1 MTVIAC
7 NDVTKTYGNHHV
19 LDKINFTIKEGV
31 LTGII
36 GRNGVGK
43 TTLMKMIAGFLR
55 ESSGTVQVFGEQP
68 FNNLKVSANTIFI
81 DDAMHFPDSMTLQDI
96 LHECQ
101 RFYPNWDAELASRL
115 IGHFVFHLG
124 GKHRLLSKGKKSTFN
139 AIIGLAA
146 HCALTIFDE
155 PTTGMDAAVRKDFY
169 RALLK
174 DYLSHPRTILVSSHH
189 IEEIEDL
196 LEDILLV
203 HEGTIQFHGPIT
215 DLQEMFVTLQGT
227 AELLATHIQGKK
239 IISQNTLGPYS
250 EWLVENTFTDDET
263 KRLQTIGINLSP
275 VSANDAYIAL
285 TGNPKGAIDNV
296 FDRTEIL

>member
-1 MTVIAC
+1 MTAIEC
-7 NDVTKTYGNHHV
+7 SNVTKTYGNHHV
-19 LDKINFTIKEGV
+19 LDKVNFTIKEGV

-101 RFYPNWDAELASRL
+101 RFYPNWDEELASRL
-115 IGHFVFHLG
+115 IGYFVFHLE

-155 PTTGMDAAVRKDFY
+155 PTTGMDSAVRKDFY

-174 DYLSHPRTILVSSHH
+174 DYLAHPRTILLSSHH

-203 HEGTIQFHGPIT
+203 HEGTIQFHGSIT

-227 AELLATHIQGKK
+227 AELLAIHTLGKNIINQQK
-239 IISQNTLGPYS
+239 IGPYS
-250 EWLVENTFTDDET
+250 EWLVENTFTDDEI
-263 KRLQTIGINLSP
+263 KHLQVVGISLSP

-285 TGNPKGAIDNV
+285 TTKVQGGIDHV
-296 FDRTEIL
+296 FN

>member
-19 LDKINFTIKEGV
+19 LDKVNFTIQEGV
-31 LTGII
+31 LTGVI

-43 TTLMKMIAGFLR
+43 TTLMKIIAGFLR
-55 ESSGTVQVFGEQP
+55 ESSGTIQVFGEQP

-81 DDAMHFPDSMTLQDI
+81 DDTMNFPDPMTLQEI
-96 LHECQ
+96 LHECR
-101 RFYPNWDAELASRL
+101 RFYPNWDAELAGRL
-115 IGHFVFHLG
+115 LNYFGFHQG
-124 GKHRLLSKGKKSTFN
+124 ARHRFLSKGKKSTFN

-155 PTTGMDAAVRKDFY
+155 PTTGMDSAVRKDFY

-174 DYLSHPRTILVSSHH
+174 DYLAHPRTILVSSHH

-196 LEDILLV
+196 LEDILLI
-203 HEGTIQFHGPIT
+203 HEGNVQFHGPIT
-215 DLQEMFVTLQGT
+215 NLQEMFVTLQGT
-227 AELLATHIQGKK
+227 AELLAIHTQGKN
-239 IISQNTLGPYS
+239 IIRQQTLGPYS
-250 EWLVENTFTDDET
+250 EWLVDNTFTDDEI
-263 KRLQTIGINLSP
+263 KRLQTAGIRLSP

-285 TGNPKGAIDNV
+285 TNKVQGGIDHV
-296 FDRTEIL
+296 FN

>member
-1 MTVIAC
+1 MTVIKC
-7 NDVTKTYGNHHV
+7 NGVTKTYGAHQV
-19 LDKINFTIKEGV
+19 LSNINFSIEEGV

-43 TTLMKMIAGFLR
+43 TTLMKMIVGFLR
-55 ESSGTVQVFGEQP
+55 ESSGSIQVFGEQP

-96 LHECQ
+96 LTECQ
-101 RFYPNWDAELASRL
+101 RFYPNWDGELASRL
-115 IGHFVFHLG
+115 ISYFVFHLG

-174 DYLSHPRTILVSSHH
+174 DYSAHPRTILVSSHH

-203 HEGTIQFHGPIT
+203 HEGKVQFHGPIT

-227 AELLATHIQGKK
+227 AELLAIHTQDKN
-239 IISQNTLGPYS
+239 IISQHTLGPYS
-250 EWLVENTFTDDET
+250 EWLVENTFTDDQI
-263 KRLQTIGINLSP
+263 KHLQASGISLSP

-285 TGNPKGAIDNV
+285 TTKAQGGIDHV
-296 FDRTEIL
+296 FN

>member
-1 MTVIAC
+1 MTVIDC
-7 NDVTKTYGNHHV
+7 NNVGKTYGTHHV
-19 LDKINFTIKEGV
+19 LDKVNFTIKEGV

-55 ESSGTVQVFGEQP
+55 ESSGSIQVFGEQP

-81 DDAMHFPDSMTLQDI
+81 DDAMHFPDSMSLQDI

-101 RFYPNWDAELASRL
+101 RFYPNWDAELANRL
-115 IGHFVFHLG
+115 ISYFVFHLG

-155 PTTGMDAAVRKDFY
+155 PTTGMDSAVRKDFY

-174 DYLSHPRTILVSSHH
+174 DYLAHPRTILVSSHH

-227 AELLATHIQGKK
+227 AELLAIHVQGKN
-239 IISQNTLGPYS
+239 IISQHALGPYS
-250 EWLVENTFTDDET
+250 EWTVENTFTADEI
-263 KRLQTIGINLSP
+263 KHLQAIGISLSP
-275 VSANDAYIAL
+275 ISANDAYIAL
-285 TGNPKGAIDNV
+285 TTKVQGGIDHV
-296 FDRTEIL
+296 FN

>member
-1 MTVIAC
+1 MTVIEC
-7 NDVTKTYGNHHV
+7 SDVTKTYGNHHV
-19 LDKINFTIKEGV
+19 LDKVNFTIKEGV

-36 GRNGVGK
+36 GRKGVGK

-55 ESSGTVQVFGEQP
+55 ESSGSIQVFGEQP

-115 IGHFVFHLG
+115 ISYFVFHLG
-124 GKHRLLSKGKKSTFN
+124 RKHRLLSRGKKSTFN

-174 DYLSHPRTILVSSHH
+174 DYLAHPRTILVSSHH

-215 DLQEMFVTLQGT
+215 DLQELFVTLQGT
-227 AELLATHIQGKK
+227 AELLAIHTLSKN
-239 IISQNTLGPYS
+239 IISQHTRGPYS
-250 EWLVENTFTDDET
+250 EWLVENTFTDDEI
-263 KRLQTIGINLSP
+263 RHLQVAGISLSP

-285 TGNPKGAIDNV
+285 TTTVQGGIDHV
-296 FDRTEIL
+296 FN